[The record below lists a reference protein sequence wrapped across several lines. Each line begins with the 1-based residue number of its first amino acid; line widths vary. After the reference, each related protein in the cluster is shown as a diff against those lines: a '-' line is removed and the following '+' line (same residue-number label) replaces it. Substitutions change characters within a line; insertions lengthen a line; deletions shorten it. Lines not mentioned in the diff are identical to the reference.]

1 MEQTTVALALPLVVA
16 LVLAAL
22 IVVPYARWWRDRSH
36 LEWFAIVTAAGAC
49 AAILSYSA
57 FFYHYPAFPAPW
69 LAIASGVA
77 VGAVSQALAAR
88 RAARAAAGAGEAAA
102 GAGGAMKRRRRLV
115 AGACAAIAAV
125 AVIELVQ
132 LNGVWITGNPSV
144 SAVIPPGACVVSDQ
158 VAVTIA
164 ADRFTAAAPGC
175 PDVVDSL
182 AQTLAFSHGLSP
194 AGGAGRHTYVT
205 AAWESVLGK
214 AQYVWLT
221 GGSGD
226 RIPWQG
232 RLRVWFQANFHQ
244 VAVLRLYDGSVVYE
258 RNS

>member
-1 MEQTTVALALPLVVA
+1 
-16 LVLAAL
+16 
-22 IVVPYARWWRDRSH
+22 VPG
-36 LEWFAIVTAAGAC
+36 ICV
-49 AAILSYSA
+49 
-57 FFYHYPAFPAPW
+57 
-69 LAIASGVA
+69 
-77 VGAVSQALAAR
+77 
-88 RAARAAAGAGEAAA
+88 
-102 GAGGAMKRRRRLV
+102 
-115 AGACAAIAAV
+115 AIAAI

-132 LNGVWITGNPSV
+132 LNGVFIAGNPPV
-144 SAVIPPGACVVSDQ
+144 AAVIPPGACALSDQ

-164 ADRFTAAAPGC
+164 ADRFTATSAGC

-182 AQTLAFSHGLSP
+182 AQTLDFSHGKSP
-194 AGGAGRHTYVT
+194 AGGAGQHTYVD

-244 VAVLRLYDGSVVYE
+244 VAVLPYYDDSVIYQ
-258 RNS
+258 RNR